1 MTKVTLRLDQGY
13 LAVTHAGNHT
23 IIAHDPEE
31 EGGVSLGPS
40 AKELLLAALA
50 SCAAITAKM
59 YANRKGWALEGV
71 EIDVTTN
78 RHKTSEFPA
87 YQGDG
92 DFVHEFRQRIVFKGD
107 LTHDQKLRLLEIA
120 GKCPVHRALTE
131 PTFMIEELVDSLI
144 ADELTSD

>member
-1 MTKVTLRLDQGY
+1 MDHVTLRLDQGY
-13 LAVTHAGNHT
+13 KAVTTIGDHT

-59 YANRKGWALEGV
+59 YANRKGWALESI
-71 EIDVTTN
+71 EIDATSA
-78 RHKTSEFPA
+78 RHKTGDFPA
-87 YQGDG
+87 YQGEG

-107 LTHDQKLRLLEIA
+107 LTQEQKLRLLEIA

-144 ADELTSD
+144 ADEASAD